1 MKRLQN
7 VKGAVFDLDG
17 TILDSMWLWKQI
29 DIDFLGKRGLEVP
42 KDYMKSI
49 NHLNLADTAKYT
61 INRFGFKDSPEE
73 LMNEW
78 LGMAQVAY
86 CEKINLKPY
95 AKSYLEQLK
104 QEGVKLSVATS
115 LSPNLAFPALE
126 RGGVLDYFDK
136 IITADQVKRGKGF
149 PDIYLKAIEHT
160 NFDASDCVVF
170 EDILQGI
177 KGAKA
182 GGFLTVGVFDKES
195 EPDSAGIIKTADI
208 FIKGFDELLK

>member
-29 DIDFLGKRGLEVP
+29 DIDFLGRRGLEVP
-42 KDYMKSI
+42 SDYMKCI
-49 NHLNLADTAKYT
+49 NHLNIVDTAKYT
-61 INRFGFKDSPEE
+61 INRFGFKESPEA
-73 LMNEW
+73 LINEW
-78 LGMAQVAY
+78 LAMAQTAY
-86 CEKINLKPY
+86 REKIELKPY
-95 AKSYLEQLK
+95 AKSYLEKLAA
-104 QEGVKLSVATS
+104 EGVKLSVATS
-115 LSPNLAFPALE
+115 LSPSLAYPALE
-126 RGGVLDYFDK
+126 RAGVLNYFDK

-160 NFDASDCVVF
+160 NFNARDCVVF
-170 EDILQGI
+170 EDILQGV

-195 EPDSAGIIKTADI
+195 EQDANSLEQTADI
-208 FIKGFDELLK
+208 FIKSFDELLK